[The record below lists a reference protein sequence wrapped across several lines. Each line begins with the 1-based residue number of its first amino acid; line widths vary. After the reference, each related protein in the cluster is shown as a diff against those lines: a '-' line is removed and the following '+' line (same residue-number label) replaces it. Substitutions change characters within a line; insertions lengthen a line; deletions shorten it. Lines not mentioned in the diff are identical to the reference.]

1 MTVPTSD
8 RRTTGRTVPGAAAD
22 LGALGALAGARA
34 LRIGLI
40 SDSHIP
46 EARAGLWEQV
56 FTAFAGV
63 DCILHGG
70 DIHVIEVI
78 DQLSAIAPTFVAR
91 GNGDDGSGGRRRV
104 ADDDRLRDSW
114 LLDLAGVRV
123 GMTHD
128 LPIPEYP
135 PGLTV
140 ANAKQRIFG
149 TSAIDVIVYGHSHV
163 EAIDLLDGTLCVN
176 PGSPTYPHNLQ
187 TQLGT
192 VGFLDLRDGRATASL
207 WQLTERGVEPKA

>member
-1 MTVPTSD
+1 MTGPTSD
-8 RRTTGRTVPGAAAD
+8 PAPAGGADPTAATD
-22 LGALGALAGARA
+22 LDALARASA

-46 EARAGLWEQV
+46 EARARLWDQV
-56 FTAFAGV
+56 FSVFADV

-78 DQLSAIAPTFVAR
+78 DQLSTIAPTFAAR
-91 GNGDDGSGGRRRV
+91 GNGDDGSGGRPRV
-104 ADDDRLRDSW
+104 ADDDRLRESW

-140 ANAKQRIFG
+140 AKTKQRIFG

-163 EAIDLLDGTLCVN
+163 EAIDVLDGTLCVN

-192 VGFLDLRDGRATASL
+192 VGFLDIRDGRAAASL
-207 WQLTERGVEPKA
+207 WRLTESGAEPMA

>member
-1 MTVPTSD
+1 MTTPPT
-8 RRTTGRTVPGAAAD
+8 GP
-22 LGALGALAGARA
+22 ARA
-34 LRIGLI
+34 ELARAASLRVGLI

-46 EARAGLWEQV
+46 EARAGLWDQV
-56 FTAFAGV
+56 FSVFAGV

-78 DQLSAIAPTFVAR
+78 DQLSRIAPTFVAR
-91 GNGDDGSGGRRRV
+91 GNGDDGSGGRPRV
-104 ADDDRLRDSW
+104 ADDDRLRESW

-140 ANAKQRIFG
+140 ATAKQRIFG
-149 TSAIDVIVYGHSHV
+149 TADIDVLVYGHSHV
-163 EAIDLLDGTLCVN
+163 ESIDVLDGSLCVN

-192 VGFLDLRDGRATASL
+192 VGFLDIRDRRATASL
-207 WQLTERGVEPKA
+207 WQLTDSGAEPIA